1 MSNLIT
7 PPKSV
12 YSKLMP
18 RRVYYRIS
26 DRRDG
31 RFDAVV
37 TLEPDTVIRRDG
49 FVSLGEAEE
58 WIEGLRVLMA
68 ALGAPVAQADP
79 TQSTTSAVAEPGR
92 ARPPGRLRAAH

>member
-1 MSNLIT
+1 
-7 PPKSV
+7 
-12 YSKLMP
+12 MP

-26 DRRDG
+26 DREDG

-37 TLEPDTVIRRDG
+37 TIEPETEVRRDG

-68 ALGAPVAQADP
+68 ALGAPVAQADSIASP
-79 TQSTTSAVAEPGR
+79 AEAEPDRSRPAGTLR
-92 ARPPGRLRAAH
+92 TAR